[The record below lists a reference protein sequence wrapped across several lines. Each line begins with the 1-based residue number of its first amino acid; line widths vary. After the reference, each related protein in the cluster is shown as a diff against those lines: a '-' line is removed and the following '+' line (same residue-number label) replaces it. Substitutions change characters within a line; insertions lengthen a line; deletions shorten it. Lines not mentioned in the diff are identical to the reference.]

1 MAYTR
6 KQVERSVS
14 ELNLLFGQMQWN
26 QLTKSSPSPAL
37 SRCSPILSP
46 AISRPKT
53 RTSSVGSLEPD
64 IQQEIA
70 RMQRHIRSNS
80 KASRRERTLMLRQGV
95 RPVTPYMDF
104 EGLRMPTDLVIMTQ
118 TRRRVIAEIRKQFI
132 PNLAMAKLTEL
143 KAVLMPENMKN
154 IEVAKRVV
162 DRKRNHQDM
171 RSRSQFAN
179 TLYGLVAL
187 PHHSK
192 TNIKEALGEVMPEG
206 SRFTDRR
213 LFHN

>member
-1 MAYTR
+1 
-6 KQVERSVS
+6 
-14 ELNLLFGQMQWN
+14 
-26 QLTKSSPSPAL
+26 
-37 SRCSPILSP
+37 
-46 AISRPKT
+46 
-53 RTSSVGSLEPD
+53 
-64 IQQEIA
+64 
-70 RMQRHIRSNS
+70 
-80 KASRRERTLMLRQGV
+80 MLRQGV